1 MLKINP
7 DIFRAYDIRG
17 VYPRD
22 LNEKNAAAIA
32 RAFLVLHPSLKKV
45 VVSHDT
51 RPSSPRL
58 AQAVVKALREAGRDV
73 IFLGIAPDPLF
84 YFAILNLGF
93 DAGVMISG
101 SHNPPQYN
109 GLMLHV
115 RDKGDLIGRDLEKI
129 RQIVLRDQKPIR
141 AKGGRIVRLDPSLD
155 YIDYVVS
162 RIKLKRPLRIVIDSG
177 NGAMGYLPQRVFE
190 KLGCQVKT
198 LYGEFDGS
206 FPHHLPDPYERKN
219 RLAAKREVLRG
230 KFDLGFVF
238 DGDGD
243 RVAAIDNQGRSVG
256 GDFCFLM
263 LARQALRKKRGPI
276 VHDMRV
282 SQAFLDEMKK
292 RKVKTYFCVS
302 HHTAIIEKIKQV
314 GAVFGGEVTLHFLFP
329 QDYYLC
335 DEAMFAALKL
345 AEIASSQ
352 KDFSGY
358 IDTLPRYPASPEV
371 FIPCPD
377 REKFKIIRNLQNH
390 LRENHYKFVDIDGA
404 RISFAKGWALAR
416 AANTTPIIKCRFEGD
431 TPEHLIEIERE
442 ALAIFKK
449 VGIPVTPKTY
459 QELGLDT

>member
-1 MLKINP
+1 MIINP
-7 DIFRAYDIRG
+7 SIFRAYDIRG
-17 VYPRD
+17 IYPKD
-22 LNEKNAAAIA
+22 LTAKGVLAIA
-32 RAFLVLHPSLKKV
+32 RAFLVLYPGLKKV

-51 RPSSPRL
+51 RQSSPRL
-58 AQAVVKALREAGRDV
+58 AKAIAKGLKEAGREV

-93 DAGVMISG
+93 DGGIMVSG
-101 SHNPPQYN
+101 SHNPPEYN

-115 RDKGDLIGRDLEKI
+115 RNKGDLIGRDLEKI
-129 RQIVLRDQKPIR
+129 RQIALQDRKPTKTGEGKITL
-141 AKGGRIVRLDPSLD
+141 LDPTSD
-155 YIDYVVS
+155 YIDYVTQ
-162 RIKLKRPLRIVIDSG
+162 RIKLKKPLKIVVDSG
-177 NGAMGYLPQRVFE
+177 NGAMGYLPAKVFQR
-190 KLGCQVKT
+190 LGCQVFT

-219 RLAAKREVLRG
+219 RLAAKRKVLKK

-263 LARQALRKKRGPI
+263 LARQALQKKKGSI

-282 SQAFLDEMKK
+282 SQAFLDEMKE

-302 HHTAIIEKIKQV
+302 HHTAIIEKIKKV
-314 GAVFGGEVTLHFLFP
+314 KAIFGGEVTLHFLFP

-335 DEAMFAALKL
+335 DEALFASLKL

-352 KDFSGY
+352 KDFAAY
-358 IDTLPRYPASPEV
+358 IDTLPRCQSSPEV

-377 REKFKIIRNLQNH
+377 REKFKIIRNLQNY
-390 LRENHYKFVDIDGA
+390 LRENHYKFIDIDGA
-404 RISFAKGWALAR
+404 RISFPHGWALAR
-416 AANTTPIIKCRFEGD
+416 AANTSPYVKCRFEGD
-431 TPEHLIEIERE
+431 TPEHLIEVEKE
-442 ALAIFKK
+442 ALEIFKK
-449 VGIPVTPKTY
+449 VGLPVTKKTLK
-459 QELGLDT
+459 ELGL